1 MNAEKGGRITFV
13 PLNRVKS
20 TPVEYPAAN
29 DAIPLIKKLQ
39 FDVAF
44 QTVFEQVSG
53 SNETWAFINLTL
65 HVFFLSCSPV
75 PSFAPV

>member
-1 MNAEKGGRITFV
+1 MVVDTDETATKLLNAMNAEKGGRITFV

-29 DAIPLIKKLQ
+29 DAIPLIQKLQ

-44 QTVFEQVSG
+44 QTVFEQVNQG
-53 SNETWAFINLTL
+53 VGKGWYI
-65 HVFFLSCSPV
+65 
-75 PSFAPV
+75 